1 MRWLRLL
8 LWPAAVVLGLAA
20 ESHLYG
26 WGDTRHWAPDLAVGW
41 ITFACGLIAW
51 WRRPDSGS
59 GPLLA
64 AAGGAW
70 FVANFSSDALY
81 LHRGP
86 LVHLALTYPS
96 GRARGKLQHV
106 AIAIGYGTA
115 IVPSA
120 WGTAGTAVL
129 LAGALLFVAIREY
142 AIARP
147 NERSARVRALAAS
160 TWLAALFAG
169 TAATRLASASE
180 AAASATL
187 IAYQIG
193 IALFALGVVTGL
205 VVGATSRVPL
215 TDLVVEL
222 GEGESGGVRDALA
235 LALGDPTLE
244 IGFPLPGGSGFVDAR
259 GRSLELPG
267 DDSNRRVIHL
277 QRDGADAVVLV
288 HDEGAPD
295 DPELLE
301 AVNAAARLA
310 AANARLHAEVRR
322 QVDEVDASRR
332 RLVRAGDEQRQRLEQ
347 RLRDGAMQ
355 RLAEIDS
362 ILARG
367 GNGSLTPETCQR
379 LEQARARLAETVVDL
394 RELGAGLHPRVLT
407 EHGLAIALA
416 SLAERSPVAT
426 ELVVPDVR
434 FPPEVEAA
442 VYFVCSEALAN
453 VAKHASAQTA
463 SVSIRVVPG
472 ELVAEVIDDGR
483 GGAAITGGGT
493 GIRGLADRVEA
504 LGGSLELV
512 SAPAAGTRVRAR
524 LPLGPDQ
531 R

>member
-8 LWPAAVVLGLAA
+8 LWPAAVGLGIAA

-26 WGDTRHWAPDLAVGW
+26 WGDTRQWAPDLAVGW
-41 ITFACGLIAW
+41 VTVACGLVAW
-51 WRRPDSGS
+51 WRRPDSRS

-70 FVANFSSDALY
+70 FLGNFWSDALY
-81 LHRGP
+81 LYRGP

-96 GRARGKLQHV
+96 GRARGRVQRG
-106 AIAIGYGTA
+106 AIGIGYGA
-115 IVPSA
+115 AVVPSVWA
-120 WGTAGTAVL
+120 SAAAALVL
-129 LAGALLFVAIREY
+129 ASALFVVAVREY
-142 AIARP
+142 AIAP
-147 NERSARVRALAAS
+147 FNERSARLRALAAS
-160 TWLAALFAG
+160 SWLAVLFAG
-169 TAATRLASASE
+169 TAATRLASGSE
-180 AAASATL
+180 AVATATL

-205 VVGATSRVPL
+205 VIGATSRVPL

-222 GEGESGGVRDALA
+222 EEGESGGVRDALA
-235 LALGDPTLE
+235 VALGDPTLE

-277 QRDGADAVVLV
+277 RRDGADAVVLV
-288 HDEGAPD
+288 HDEGTPD
-295 DPELLE
+295 DPELLD

-310 AANARLHAEVRR
+310 AANARLHAEVQR
-322 QVDEVDASRR
+322 QLDEVDASRR

-355 RLAEIDS
+355 RLSEIGTM
-362 ILARG
+362 LARRR
-367 GNGSLTPETCQR
+367 NGRLSPETCQR
-379 LEQARARLAETVVDL
+379 LEQARARLAETLVDL
-394 RELGAGLHPRVLT
+394 RELGAGLHPRVLS
-407 EHGLAIALA
+407 EHGLATALA

-426 ELVVPDVR
+426 ELAVPDMR

-463 SVSIRVVPG
+463 SVSILMPPG
-472 ELVAEVIDDGR
+472 EMVVEVVDDGR
-483 GGAAITGGGT
+483 GGAAITGSGT

-512 SAPAAGTRVRAR
+512 SPPAGGTRLRAS
-524 LPLGPDQ
+524 LPLEPD
-531 R
+531 RG